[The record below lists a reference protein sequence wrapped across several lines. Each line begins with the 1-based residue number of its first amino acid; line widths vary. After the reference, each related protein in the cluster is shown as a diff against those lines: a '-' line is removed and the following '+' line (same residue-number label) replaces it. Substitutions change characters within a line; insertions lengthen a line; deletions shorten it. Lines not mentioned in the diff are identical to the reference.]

1 MHYLSIVE
9 MRKKPDDRAL
19 PEQQEYDN
27 TTSCGTVLTDKTFQV
42 SRKKS
47 SERIIMGID
56 PGTNILGYGVL
67 SVTGKNARM
76 IAMGVIDLRKVNGVY
91 LKLGRIYE
99 RVNSLIAS
107 FLPDELSIESPFFG
121 KNAQSMLKL
130 GRAQGVAIAS
140 AINKDIPIHE
150 YAPLKIKMAITGN
163 GRASKQQVSAML
175 QRYLNIKDEALLPYY
190 DATDALAAA
199 YCHFLET
206 SCCVYKKVG
215 EKTNKIA
222 LGADLAK
229 TIGSRSSKKWEDFV
243 ASNPDRVR

>member
-9 MRKKPDDRAL
+9 MRKKPDDWAL

-107 FLPDELSIESPFFG
+107 FLPDELSIESPFF
-121 KNAQSMLKL
+121 
-130 GRAQGVAIAS
+130 
-140 AINKDIPIHE
+140 
-150 YAPLKIKMAITGN
+150 
-163 GRASKQQVSAML
+163 
-175 QRYLNIKDEALLPYY
+175 
-190 DATDALAAA
+190 
-199 YCHFLET
+199 
-206 SCCVYKKVG
+206 
-215 EKTNKIA
+215 
-222 LGADLAK
+222 
-229 TIGSRSSKKWEDFV
+229 
-243 ASNPDRVR
+243 